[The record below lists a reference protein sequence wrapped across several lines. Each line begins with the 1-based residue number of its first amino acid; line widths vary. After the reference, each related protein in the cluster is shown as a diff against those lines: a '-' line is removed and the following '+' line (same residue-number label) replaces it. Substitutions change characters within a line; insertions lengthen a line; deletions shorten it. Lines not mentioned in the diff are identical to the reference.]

1 MRIQRDT
8 LMNRVRIST
17 LAIHA
22 EMTAVAGAHSPD
34 RFIDIVSIERRTEGS
49 SARTARRRA
58 LSRVA
63 VACAVCTLTSALAWA
78 QPTPRSTE
86 PVIAPQTSSVL
97 AAADAVTSQPSIGS
111 LSLPRVL
118 PLTVQERPSVWRD
131 LFADT
136 WSDARRLPSKSTLG
150 WLAIGAVAAAG
161 ARPADSGV
169 VRSLSKSSGLHE
181 VTESGAYI
189 GSTPIQLGLGAATY
203 FIGRARQSSRLTTVG
218 AELFR
223 AQLLSE
229 GLTMGIKQSVRR
241 NRPQGGGFAFPSG
254 HTTVSFASATV
265 LQQNYGWRVGGP
277 AYALA
282 SFVALSRVQMK
293 RHYLS
298 DVAFGAALG
307 IAAGRTVA
315 FGPSRRIVMTPTV
328 VDGGGGVQFVWT
340 K

>member
-1 MRIQRDT
+1 MKNYKVTFIALT
-8 LMNRVRIST
+8 CAACVLTST
-17 LAIHA
+17 
-22 EMTAVAGAHSPD
+22 VAGAQ
-34 RFIDIVSIERRTEGS
+34 S
-49 SARTARRRA
+49 SAPPLNTPD
-58 LSRVA
+58 
-63 VACAVCTLTSALAWA
+63 SAGVM
-78 QPTPRSTE
+78 TT
-86 PVIAPQTSSVL
+86 
-97 AAADAVTSQPSIGS
+97 AAANASGQPPIGS
-111 LSLPRVL
+111 LILPRVL
-118 PLTVQERPSVWRD
+118 PLAVQQRPSVWHD

-136 WSDARRLPSKSTLG
+136 WSDARRLPSKSTLT
-150 WLAIGAVAAAG
+150 WLAIGAVAAG
-161 ARPADSGV
+161 VSRPADSRVG
-169 VRSLSKSSGLHE
+169 RSLSTSSQLHE

-203 FIGRARQSSRLTTVG
+203 FIGRSRHSSRLTTVG
-218 AELFR
+218 AQLFR
-223 AQLLSE
+223 AELLSE
-229 GLTMGIKQSVRR
+229 GLTIGIKQAVRR
-241 NRPQGGGFAFPSG
+241 NRPQGSGFAFPSG

-265 LQQNYGWRVGGP
+265 LQQNYGWRIGAP

-315 FGPSRRIVMTPTV
+315 FGPSKRIVMTPTV